1 MPRLKLKIELVHTG
15 SDAPTKTAKDL
26 SRQLR
31 ITALTVLLTLGML
44 IGLTMAWFAM
54 NKAVD
59 ADTMSVNVQ
68 TNPNLVI
75 TASAAEIPTATSSS
89 VTASFSGTRVLTP
102 ATHVTPG
109 ANENWADQWP
119 GYSPAPDYTGLKY
132 NSNPSAISGA
142 TGYAKSGK
150 TATFAPVPVAENGP
164 YYRDFVVYIAS
175 VDQALDAES
184 GNKWQLNASFDGE
197 LNTADEGEQN
207 DYQYAASVDFYL
219 GATPSAATYKGTLDL
234 SYKYGDHT
242 ATPNQTVDLFAGESN
257 VTSIPYNKAAS
268 GNYITVTMRIYFD
281 GALRKSAA
289 DAQHAAQAYVYSNQ
303 ISTDDISLKV
313 HFEAEEVSAS

>member
-15 SDAPTKTAKDL
+15 DDAPTKTVKDL

-31 ITALTVLLTLGML
+31 ITALTVILTLGML

-109 ANENWADQWP
+109 ENEDWADQWP
-119 GYSPAPDYTGLKY
+119 GYNPAPDYTGLKY

-150 TATFAPVPVAENGP
+150 TATFEPVPVAENGP

-197 LNTADEGEQN
+197 LNTVVTGQN

-219 GATPSAATYKGTLDL
+219 GAPSEATYKGTLDL
-234 SYKYGDHT
+234 SYKDGDLT
-242 ATPNQTVDLFAGESN
+242 ADPTDTVDLFAGEASD

-281 GALRKSAA
+281 GALQKSAA